1 MKTQHIELG
10 EKSYDIL
17 IGQGLLAD
25 IGSLLPLGR
34 RVLIVTDDGVPAE
47 YAEAVAKAAGEAYT
61 VTLPAGEASKS
72 LASFEKLLRTM
83 LENGFGR
90 GDCAVAVGGG
100 VVGDLCGFAASAYMR
115 GIDFYNI
122 PTTVLS
128 MVDSSVG
135 GKNAVNLDG
144 VKNIVGAFYQPK
156 KVIADCDVLR
166 TLPPR
171 QIASGLAE
179 AVKMALTSDEEGFTL
194 FEKEEL
200 PPFEEIISRAIAV
213 KAAVVAEDE
222 KENGLRRILNFGHTF
237 GHALEAYEGLGGLTH
252 GECVAIGMLP
262 MCSPAVRKRLLPVLC
277 RLGLPT
283 EIPAPAEKIFGYLQY
298 DKKRVGDEVYAVTVD
313 DIGDGKIRKIPLA
326 ELEARVTAYE
336 KERQMHHE

>member
-1 MKTQHIELG
+1 MKTQHIGLC
-10 EKSYDIL
+10 EKGYDVL
-17 IGQGLLAD
+17 IGRDLLTG
-25 IGSLLPLGR
+25 IGRLLPLDR

-47 YAEAVAKAAGEAYT
+47 YAAAVCRAAGEA
-61 VTLPAGEASKS
+61 VLLTLPAGEASKS
-72 LASFEKLLRTM
+72 LASFEKLLHTM
-83 LENGFGR
+83 LEKGFGR

-135 GKNAVNLDG
+135 GKTAVNLDG
-144 VKNIVGAFYQPK
+144 VKNIVGSFYQPK
-156 KVIADCDVLR
+156 AVIADCDTLS

-171 QIASGLAE
+171 QVASGLAE
-179 AVKMALTSDEEGFTL
+179 AVKMALTSDPEGFAL
-194 FEKEEL
+194 FEQDPL
-200 PPFEEIISRAIAV
+200 PPMEEIISRAIAV
-213 KAAVVAEDE
+213 KASVVMQDE

-262 MCSPAVRKRLLPVLC
+262 MCSPEVRARLLPVLR

-283 EIPAPAEKIFGYLQY
+283 EIPAPADRIFSYLRY
-298 DKKRVGDEVYAVTVD
+298 DKKRVGDAVYAVTVD
-313 DIGDGKIRKIPLA
+313 RVGEGKIEKTATA
-326 ELEARVTAYE
+326 ELEARVRAYQQ
-336 KERQMHHE
+336 ERQAQDE